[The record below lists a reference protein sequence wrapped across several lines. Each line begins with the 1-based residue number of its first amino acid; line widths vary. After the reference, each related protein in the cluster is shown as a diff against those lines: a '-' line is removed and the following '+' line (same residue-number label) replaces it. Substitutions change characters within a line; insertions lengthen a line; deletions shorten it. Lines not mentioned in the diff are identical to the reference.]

1 MPKHISVKLATLIK
15 ENSELI
21 ELLKDIILEANFL
34 GQRGQSISNVKIC
47 LKKKNWLL
55 LRLVDE
61 AWIDWE
67 ENC

>member
-1 MPKHISVKLATLIK
+1 MPKHISVKLAKSIK
-15 ENSELI
+15 ENPELI

-34 GQRGQSISNVKIC
+34 GQKGQSISNVTIC
-47 LKKKNWLL
+47 IKKKNWLL
-55 LRLVDE
+55 LRFVDE